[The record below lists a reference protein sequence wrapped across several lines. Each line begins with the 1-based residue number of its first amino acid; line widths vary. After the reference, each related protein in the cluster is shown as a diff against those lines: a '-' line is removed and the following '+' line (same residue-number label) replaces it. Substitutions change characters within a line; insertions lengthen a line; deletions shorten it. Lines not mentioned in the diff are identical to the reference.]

1 MDFNK
6 YYVDQ
11 ATNSRYPVFR
21 GMDVQRGYGLGGI
34 FKKFFSWIMPIVRE
48 HALPVTKSI
57 GKEMLKGAINVAN
70 DSLEGKN
77 VKESAKS
84 RTKEVLNTIKETQ
97 LGKGYKRKTKNK
109 KLNKK
114 HKKLKKHK
122 DIFDF

>member
-109 KLNKK
+109 IFTKK

>member
-6 YYVDQ
+6 YYLDQ
-11 ATNSRYPVFR
+11 ASSARYPVFR
-21 GMDVQRGYGLGGI
+21 GMDIQRGYGLGGI

-48 HALPVTKSI
+48 HALPVTKTI

-84 RTKEVLNTIKETQ
+84 RTKEVLNNLKETQ
-97 LGKGYKRKTKNK
+97 LGKGYKRKQK
-109 KLNKK
+109 KIKLHQKP
-114 HKKLKKHK
+114 KKLKRSK

>member
-11 ATNSRYPVFR
+11 ASNSRYPVFR
-21 GMDVQRGYGLGGI
+21 GMDIQRGYGLGGI

-48 HALPVTKSI
+48 HALPVTKTI

-84 RTKEVLNTIKETQ
+84 RTKEVLNNLKETQ
-97 LGKGYKRKTKNK
+97 LGKGYKRKHK
-109 KLNKK
+109 KIKQQQK
-114 HKKLKKHK
+114 TKKLKRSK

>member
-11 ATNSRYPVFR
+11 ASNSRYPVFR
-21 GMDVQRGYGLGGI
+21 GMDIQRGYGLGGI

-48 HALPVTKSI
+48 HALPVTKTI

-84 RTKEVLNTIKETQ
+84 RTKEVLN
-97 LGKGYKRKTKNK
+97 N
-109 KLNKK
+109 
-114 HKKLKKHK
+114 LKVCSN
-122 DIFDF
+122 